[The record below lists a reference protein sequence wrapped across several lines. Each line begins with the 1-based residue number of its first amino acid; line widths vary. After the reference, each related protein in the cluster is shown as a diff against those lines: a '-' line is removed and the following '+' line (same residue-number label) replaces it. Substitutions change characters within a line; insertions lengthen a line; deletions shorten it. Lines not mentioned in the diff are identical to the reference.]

1 MSHRKSIRALG
12 SWWSQGIELVLSL
25 HFSYGCCHPPCLVLG
40 SAVTQSLPLRLQMV
54 RSVNELQLF
63 TVFFSFGSA
72 ASKWSRDYWQSKPP
86 SACVGQPAP
95 LNPSKHFSPEIG
107 SGCILH
113 VCVHV
118 QQGATNSHTRAHT
131 RTHTHTHTHIYTHTH
146 RHTHNTEGIWAARQ
160 LRGIEARSICTG
172 VTQMTINNTVLM
184 TVAVATAHHVSSLV
198 GFPPLRTC
206 IILEGKHSSVFAL
219 IIHTFP

>member
-1 MSHRKSIRALG
+1 MVPWLLTKQAT
-12 SWWSQGIELVLSL
+12 LSL
-25 HFSYGCCHPPCLVLG
+25 CWTAGSIKSQQTFQSRNWQWMYFACLCPRPAG
-40 SAVTQSLPLRLQMV
+40 GNQLP
-54 RSVNELQLF
+54 
-63 TVFFSFGSA
+63 
-72 ASKWSRDYWQSKPP
+72 
-86 SACVGQPAP
+86 
-95 LNPSKHFSPEIG
+95 
-107 SGCILH
+107 
-113 VCVHV
+113 
-118 QQGATNSHTRAHT
+118 HTRAHT
-131 RTHTHTHTHIYTHTH
+131 YAHTRAHTHTHTHIYTHTH